1 MNVKLFD
8 SELKVMNVLWNG
20 GDLPAKEIVK
30 ILKEE
35 IGWSKTTTYTIIKK
49 CIEKGAIERKENFIC
64 HALITQEEA
73 RDFETEMLINKMY
86 NGSSDLL
93 IASLL
98 GRKKLDLKK
107 VEKLKKLVEVLE
119 D

>member
-1 MNVKLFD
+1 MKIKLFD
-8 SELKVMNVLWNG
+8 SELKVMNVLWNK

-35 IGWSKTTTYTIIKK
+35 IGWSNTTTYTIIKK
-49 CIEKGAIERKENFIC
+49 CIEKGAVEREEKFIC
-64 HALITQEEA
+64 HALVTQDEA
-73 RDFETEMLINKMY
+73 RDYETEVLIDKMY
-86 NGSSDLL
+86 DGSPDLL

-98 GRKKLDLKK
+98 GSKKLDMKK
-107 VEKLKKLVEVLE
+107 VEKLKKLVELLE